1 MPWASS
7 EVVNVLAFLLPGF
20 VAAVIYYS
28 LTSHPKPSAFERVI
42 QALIFTAIIQAVV
55 ALLPDSIPTAELD
68 IGADAP
74 WDPVWPI
81 AVAAAVALLV
91 VLVVNY
97 DLMHGLLRRLRITR
111 ETSYSSEAYSAFADY
126 ARHYVVLHLEGGRR
140 LFGWPTEWPSD
151 PERGHFRITEGE
163 WLTDDGSQP
172 LEGEGILVPVDEV
185 GMVEFLQG
193 KQRQD
198 STGGDHG

>member
-74 WDPVWPI
+74 WDPVWPV

-91 VLVVNY
+91 VVVVNY
-97 DLMHGLLRRLRITR
+97 DLAHGLLRRLRLTR
-111 ETSYSSEAYSAFADY
+111 ETSYVSEWDSSFVQNDGC
-126 ARHYVVLHLEGGRR
+126 YVVLHLSGQRR
-140 LFGWPTEWPSD
+140 LYGWPYEWPSD
-151 PERGHFRITEGE
+151 PERGYFRITQAE
-163 WLTDDGSQP
+163 WLTDEGGTP
-172 LEGEGILVPVDEV
+172 LEQVSGILVSVGEV
-185 GMVEFLQG
+185 EMVEFVQPD
-193 KQRQD
+193 D
-198 STGGDHG
+198 STE